1 MSKLPVFA
9 LFGAIAAAGI
19 CLQPALAEDK
29 PKAIDQLKK
38 ANEGAKA
45 RDHVF
50 DGTRAPPNAVR
61 ANPAPKPNPVGQPIV
76 STRTTPGYKPAPPPM
91 RTINV
96 PSPTVTRSTTTVSTP
111 SVSRA
116 STETPAFTRGQ
127 SRRMDVGGSAGGSYS
142 LGHEG
147 S

>member
-1 MSKLPVFA
+1 MSKLHMFG
-9 LFGAIAAAGI
+9 LCGAILVAS
-19 CLQPALAEDK
+19 LQPAFSEDK
-29 PKAIDQLKK
+29 PKAINQLKK

-50 DGTRAPPNAVR
+50 DGTRPPPNAVR
-61 ANPAPKPNPVGQPIV
+61 ANPAPKPNPVGRPIV

-111 SVSRA
+111 SVSRSTTTA
-116 STETPAFTRGQ
+116 STPSVSRSTTTTTGSTPQ
-127 SRRMDVGGSAGGSYS
+127 KKN
-142 LGHEG
+142 
-147 S
+147 